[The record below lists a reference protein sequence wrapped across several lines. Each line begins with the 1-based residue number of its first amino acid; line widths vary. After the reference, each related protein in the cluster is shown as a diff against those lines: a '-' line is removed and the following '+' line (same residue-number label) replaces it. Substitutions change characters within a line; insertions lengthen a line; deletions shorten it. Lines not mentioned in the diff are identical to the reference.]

1 MFRRQFEV
9 FLFED
14 EPAQDRGA
22 PDIYLAKA
30 GDCDVYV
37 ALLGIA
43 YGFEDDEGVSPTERE
58 FDRAVARRRH
68 RLAFVKNISD
78 HYRHPKMV
86 QFIRKVEGQVTRRR
100 FVGAADL
107 TAELYRSLIKI
118 LEDEGVLAARPFDA
132 SQNQLSFDLIDA
144 DRVEEFAKLAASKRQ
159 LRLKKTGG
167 AKETLAQLDLF
178 DENALTNA
186 AVLLFSDAS
195 KRVARGA
202 EVNCQHYAGTE
213 ALRPSLSHKVF
224 GGSVFDQADA
234 AVAFVMDRLALS
246 VGVRDAGPQVDT
258 SAEIPHAAVAEAII
272 NAVAHRNYRSA
283 SAVQVTVFAD
293 RVEVSNPGELPRGLT
308 PEQLRGPHSSIPQ
321 NPLLAE
327 ALFLSGY
334 IEKSGTGTTEMI
346 RQCKAAGLPEPTF
359 EQRGDQWTVTLWR
372 DWLTDAYIA
381 NASLNTRQI
390 SALAAVKANGAIDNT
405 AYQDLTGAS
414 KRTATRDLGELVEKG
429 ILVRTGGDMG
439 RGAGYQ
445 KAKARP
451 DPAARRAA
459 TPKRPAAKRG
469 QKGAKGAKA
478 AVKTR
483 GHKGATTAKKA
494 KKPK

>member
-86 QFIRKVEGQVTRRR
+86 QFIRKV
-100 FVGAADL
+100 AADL

-234 AVAFVMDRLALS
+234 AVEDEDVNPIEVYLSLLARL
-246 VGVRDAGPQVDT
+246 GRT
-258 SAEIPHAAVAEAII
+258 AEAIDET
-272 NAVAHRNYRSA
+272 ARLLPPGKRASDLAPSLQELAQSSGDYERLMKVCRERN
-283 SAVQVTVFAD
+283 D
-293 RVEVSNPGELPRGLT
+293 
-308 PEQLRGPHSSIPQ
+308 
-321 NPLLAE
+321 LLG
-327 ALFLSGY
+327 F
-334 IEKSGTGTTEMI
+334 
-346 RQCKAAGLPEPTF
+346 AAGL
-359 EQRGDQWTVTLWR
+359 L
-372 DWLTDAYIA
+372 
-381 NASLNTRQI
+381 
-390 SALAAVKANGAIDNT
+390 
-405 AYQDLTGAS
+405 S
-414 KRTATRDLGELVEKG
+414 K
-429 ILVRTGGDMG
+429 
-439 RGAGYQ
+439 
-445 KAKARP
+445 
-451 DPAARRAA
+451 
-459 TPKRPAAKRG
+459 
-469 QKGAKGAKA
+469 
-478 AVKTR
+478 
-483 GHKGATTAKKA
+483 
-494 KKPK
+494 